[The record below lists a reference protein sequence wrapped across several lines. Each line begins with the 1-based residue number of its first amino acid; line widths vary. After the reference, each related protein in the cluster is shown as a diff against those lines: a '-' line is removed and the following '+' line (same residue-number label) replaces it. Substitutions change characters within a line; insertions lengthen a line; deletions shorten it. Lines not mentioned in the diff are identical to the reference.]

1 MRDRM
6 IQFMRGRYGYDELG
20 RTTMWLSLILLAVYA
35 FSGFKVL
42 LALAIILLIITDFR
56 LLSRNIARRA
66 EENRVFLKRTS
77 FISRKILRVRSDLS
91 ERRHYHIYRCPNC
104 RQKIRIPKGKG
115 NISITCPRCHIEF
128 MKKS

>member
-20 RTTMWLSLILLAVYA
+20 RTTMWLSLILLAAYVVTDVT
-35 FSGFKVL
+35 VL
-42 LALAIILLIITDFR
+42 LVLALALLVFTDFR
-56 LLSRNIARRA
+56 LFSRNIARRS
-66 EENRVFLKRTS
+66 EENRKFLKRTA
-77 FISRKILRVRSDLS
+77 FISRKFLRVRGDLHD
-91 ERRHYHIYRCPNC
+91 RRHNHIYRCPNC

>member
-1 MRDRM
+1 M

-20 RTTMWLSLILLAVYA
+20 RTTMWFSLILLVVYA
-35 FSGFKVL
+35 ITGIKVL
-42 LALAIILLIITDFR
+42 LALGIVSLIFTDFR
-56 LLSRNIARRA
+56 LFSRNIARRS
-66 EENRVFLKRTS
+66 EENRRFLKHTS
-77 FISRKILRVRSDLS
+77 FITSRLHRTGD
-91 ERRHYHIYRCPNC
+91 EMQQRRHYHIYRCPNC

>member
-35 FSGFKVL
+35 FSGVKVL
-42 LALAIILLIITDFR
+42 LILAIALLIFTDFR

-66 EENRVFLKRTS
+66 EENRWFLKRTS
-77 FISRKILRVRSDLS
+77 FISGKILRVRRDLN
-91 ERRHYHIYRCPNC
+91 ERRHFHIYRCPNC

-128 MKKS
+128 TKKS